1 MRANYGNYRQVG
13 SGGGEAPSHSRKKSL
28 CPSPNFSPIFITQNE
43 VTLMKSVAEQNA
55 EWLERWSVR
64 MAKINNFGRVG
75 MREVNPIP
83 PGATRHPAISEN
95 CLRLSDGAEWMKYG
109 GSR

>member
-1 MRANYGNYRQVG
+1 MKYASIEELKAAAKLLKRCGYR
-13 SGGGEAPSHSRKKSL
+13 
-28 CPSPNFSPIFITQNE
+28 PIWTDGIDEFYVIDE
-43 VTLMKSVAEQNA
+43 
-55 EWLERWSVR
+55 
-64 MAKINNFGRVG
+64 FGRVDCG
-75 MREVNPIP
+75 MREVKPLP